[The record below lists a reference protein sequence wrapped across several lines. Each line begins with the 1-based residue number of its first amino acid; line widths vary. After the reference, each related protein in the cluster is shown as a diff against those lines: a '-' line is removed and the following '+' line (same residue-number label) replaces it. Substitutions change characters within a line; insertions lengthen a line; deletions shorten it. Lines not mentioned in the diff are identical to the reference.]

1 MSINS
6 GTTSI
11 LATIPTLSASNW
23 YDFAKGM
30 KMFFLG
36 VGVDGIAS
44 GSPPSDAAEL
54 TKWQKLDRQIIA
66 YIYAKVDPD
75 YQYLIQDLESGAAA
89 WKALKAHF
97 EKSTMGHRMQA
108 RQKFYA
114 VTHDTSKPVDFY
126 IQALSTASRRLAAVG
141 IKIDDTEFKDVL
153 LMNLDSSFHP
163 IRTTILAQKTE
174 PTLEEVKTLLT
185 SSTSAE
191 VLPLSNSSSTSESLM
206 FTQSRKKA
214 NGSGSWREGNRHSHD
229 HSHDHGG
236 NNSGSGGSPVDEK
249 GFRWCNPTNE
259 GACHRCGRIGHIAA
273 RCMFNM
279 PQEVKDWIM
288 ASSSQNSHAAQQQA
302 NSAYHFLSSPIN
314 SPLNSPV
321 IAPIHHAHHAQA
333 EYPGIDFS
341 GVGSLLL

>member
-11 LATIPTLSASNW
+11 LNAVPTLSANNW

-44 GSPPSDAAEL
+44 GSPPSEPAEL
-54 TKWQKLDRQIIA
+54 VKWQKLDKQIIA

-75 YQYLIQDLESGAAA
+75 YHFLIQDLESGADA

-108 RQKFYA
+108 RQQFYD

-126 IQALSTASRRLAAVG
+126 IQALTTASRKLAAIGV
-141 IKIDDTEFKDVL
+141 KVEDTEFKDVL
-153 LMNLDSSFHP
+153 LMNLDPSFHS
-163 IRTTILAQKTE
+163 IRTTILAQKAE
-174 PTLEEVKTLLT
+174 PTLEEVKALLT
-185 SSTSAE
+185 SSTSADMPSVKPE
-191 VLPLSNSSSTSESLM
+191 VVM
-206 FTQSRKKA
+206 FSQSKGKTT
-214 NGSGSWREGNRHSHD
+214 GSGSWRERNRHGQEQD
-229 HSHDHGG
+229 H
-236 NNSGSGGSPVDEK
+236 NRSGCGSGSPVDDK
-249 GFRWCNPTNE
+249 GFRWCNPANE

-273 RCMFNM
+273 RCMYNM

-288 ASSSQNSHAAQQQA
+288 AGSSQNSHAAQQQA
-302 NSAYHFLSSPIN
+302 NSAYHFLSSPIHSPPN
-314 SPLNSPV
+314 SRPSSPRFGQCANGL
-321 IAPIHHAHHAQA
+321 I
-333 EYPGIDFS
+333 
-341 GVGSLLL
+341 LT